1 MLHFSTDESTGC
13 DFKLKTLDAP
23 LGVARLVARQCYDS
37 RFTIGISDFRK
48 NLEQIYNSPPEGA
61 GFSNQQQAASGCH
74 LGRRL
79 QCPLGQTESQ
89 ARGSHNYRR
98 RSLRI

>member
-48 NLEQIYNSPPEGA
+48 NLEQLYIIHPP
-61 GFSNQQQAASGCH
+61 
-74 LGRRL
+74 
-79 QCPLGQTESQ
+79 
-89 ARGSHNYRR
+89 RGLDLVTNNRR
-98 RSLRI
+98 RQGAI